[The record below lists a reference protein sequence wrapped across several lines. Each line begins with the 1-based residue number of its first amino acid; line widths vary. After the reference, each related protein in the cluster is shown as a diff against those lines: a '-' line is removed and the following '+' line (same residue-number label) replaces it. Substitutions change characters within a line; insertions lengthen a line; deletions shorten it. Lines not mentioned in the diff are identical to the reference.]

1 MKTLRDEVLRIE
13 QGVYDEGIGRPW
25 PMEFFRRYGDWRVAE
40 GEWETQ
46 IFGNR
51 TCVRLRHDNGIL
63 ALGYVGDH
71 ARMFLPPEEKE
82 GTVIALTRAGADRL
96 VAEAQARAD
105 RYKKAL
111 REIEGHPA
119 IAAYMVLR
127 DIARRALDEHDS
139 V

>member
-1 MKTLRDEVLRIE
+1 MKTFRDEVLRIE

-40 GEWETQ
+40 GEWETR

-82 GTVIALTRAGADRL
+82 GDSLNRKL
-96 VAEAQARAD
+96 LQA
-105 RYKKAL
+105 
-111 REIEGHPA
+111 
-119 IAAYMVLR
+119 
-127 DIARRALDEHDS
+127 
-139 V
+139 